1 MSVSPDASST
11 SAPTPPSV
19 SHAPRE
25 SRAWLWNMIG
35 GLALLAAISIVP
47 ALGDPALLH
56 TWTLIVMYC
65 VLAQGWNFIGGFVG
79 YAAFG
84 NVVFF
89 GLGAYMVGLSL
100 NSGRPYWFGLALAL
114 VVSVIFAFIMGL
126 PILRLRGHYFAI
138 ATLGVAE
145 AVAELFAARNVGGS
159 GGLLS
164 VHPPTLSELP
174 LFFYGFVALSAVT
187 LISTAF
193 LSRSKFGYALV
204 AIRENEQAAEAMGIA
219 SYWYKV
225 AAFTLSAAPTA
236 IAGGLYAYWA
246 TGFDPPTV
254 FDPSYSVE
262 MVLLAFLG
270 GAGTILGPLL
280 GGIAFEYMSYQ
291 FQVSGFTL
299 HNSLLG
305 LSIVIVTIFLPQG
318 FIRLFQEFVRPSGK
332 PGAQDSYGVRFR
344 EGLRRVQ
351 RFIASNGV

>member
-1 MSVSPDASST
+1 M
-11 SAPTPPSV
+11 
-19 SHAPRE
+19 
-25 SRAWLWNMIG
+25 LIG
-35 GLALLAAISIVP
+35 LGLLATISIVP

-56 TWTLIVMYC
+56 TWTLIVMFC
-65 VLAQGWNFIGGFVG
+65 VLAQSWNFIGGFVG

-89 GLGAYMVGLSL
+89 GLGSYTVGIMLNNNRPFWLGLVAAMVI
-100 NSGRPYWFGLALAL
+100 A
-114 VVSVIFAFIMGL
+114 VSFAFLVAL

-145 AVAELFAARNVGGS
+145 AVGEFIAARDIGGS

-164 VHPPTLSELP
+164 VHPPTLAELP
-174 LFFYGFVALSAVT
+174 LFFYGFVGLSAIT
-187 LISTAF
+187 LIVTAYI
-193 LSRSKFGYALV
+193 SRSKFGYALV
-204 AIRENEQAAEAMGIA
+204 AIRENEQAAEAMGIP

-280 GGIAFEYMSYQ
+280 GGIAFEYLSYQ

-305 LSIVIVTIFLPQG
+305 ISIVIVTIFLPQG
-318 FIRLFQEFVRPSGK
+318 IIRLLREFVRASGR
-332 PGAQDSYGVRFR
+332 AEANESYLVRFR
-344 EGLRRVQ
+344 EGMRRVQ

>member
-1 MSVSPDASST
+1 MSVSPEASATSTPAPST
-11 SAPTPPSV
+11 SAP
-19 SHAPRE
+19 PRE
-25 SRAWLWNMIG
+25 SRMWLWNMLIG
-35 GLALLAAISIVP
+35 LVLLAAISIVP

-56 TWTLIVMYC
+56 TWTLIVMFC
-65 VLAQGWNFIGGFVG
+65 VLAQGWNFIGGFAG

-89 GLGAYMVGLSL
+89 GLGSYSVGIML
-100 NSGRPYWFGLALAL
+100 NSGRPFWVGLL
-114 VVSVIFAFIMGL
+114 VGLLIAVAFAFIVGL

-145 AVAELFAARNVGGS
+145 AVAEFIAARDIGGS

-174 LFFYGFVALSAVT
+174 LFFYAFVGLSAVT
-187 LISTAF
+187 LVATAY

-204 AIRENEQAAEAMGIA
+204 AIRENEQAAEAMGIP

-246 TGFDPPTV
+246 TGFDPTTV

-280 GGIAFEYMSYQ
+280 GGVAFEYMSYQ

-318 FIRLFQEFVRPSGK
+318 FIRLFQEFVRPSGRK
-332 PGAQDSYGVRFR
+332 GTDDSYLVRFR
-344 EGLRRVQ
+344 EGMRRVQ